1 MKEGAGAQRTRR
13 VGPLLFFAEAVC
25 VPKRDATAGQAPF
38 EAGKEK
44 QHDMKSI
51 KLTWKSCLMIGVTVF
66 LLYLAIFYW
75 PTVSA
80 LLGGLLTAGAPL
92 LAGFF
97 IAYIINL
104 LMSFYERLYFPKKTV
119 GFWAK
124 SRRPVCLIG
133 AILTAALII
142 AVVVGLVLP
151 ELIDCIQ
158 LILAL
163 LPDMFT
169 TGVKQ
174 IDEWG
179 ILPENVMDLLM
190 NIDWKTRIN
199 QIIDLFSSGI
209 GGVMNTLLKTLTAV
223 FSGAVTVLLSVIFAC
238 YLLIGKDRLLSQTR
252 RVARR
257 YLKES
262 WYQKLGYVIDI
273 LNKCFHRFI
282 VGQCTEAV
290 ILGLLCTAGMLIFRF
305 PYATM
310 IGALVAFTALIP
322 VAGAY
327 IGAGVGA
334 FMILTVSPV
343 KALLF
348 LVFILVLQQL
358 EGNLIY
364 PRVVGSSMGLPGIW
378 VLAAVTVGGGI
389 SGVLG
394 MLLGVPITAALYC
407 IVRDDMN
414 GRGLRAV
421 GVPSPCEK
429 DVPPCGEEEN
439 EPMHEKQEIG

>member
-1 MKEGAGAQRTRR
+1 MKT
-13 VGPLLFFAEAVC
+13 
-25 VPKRDATAGQAPF
+25 
-38 EAGKEK
+38 
-44 QHDMKSI
+44 I
-51 KLTWKSCLMIGVTVF
+51 KLTWKTCLMIGVTVF
-66 LLYLAIFYW
+66 LIYLAIFYW
-75 PTVSA
+75 PTVSTLFGA
-80 LLGGLLTAGAPL
+80 LLSAVSPL

-104 LMSFYERLYFPKKTV
+104 LMDFYERHYFPKKTT
-119 GFWAK
+119 GFFKK
-124 SRRPVCLIG
+124 SRRAVCLIG
-133 AILTAALII
+133 AILTAVLIVT
-142 AVVVGLVLP
+142 VVVGLVLP
-151 ELIDCIQ
+151 EFIDCIQ

-163 LPDMFT
+163 LPDVFT
-169 TGVKQ
+169 DAVAQ

-190 NIDWKTRIN
+190 GIDWRERIN
-199 QIIDLFSSGI
+199 QIFDLFSSGI
-209 GGVMNTLLKTLTAV
+209 GGVVNTLLKTVSTV
-223 FSGAVTVLLSVIFAC
+223 FSGVVTALLAVIFAC
-238 YLLIGKDRLLSQTR
+238 YLLIGKDRLLGQTR

-257 YLKES
+257 YLKDL
-262 WYQKLGYVIDI
+262 WFKRLGYILDI

-322 VAGAY
+322 IAGAY

-389 SGVLG
+389 MGVVG
-394 MLLGVPITAALYC
+394 MLVGVPVTAAFYR

-414 GRGLRAV
+414 GKGLRVIGGETAKSE
-421 GVPSPCEK
+421 PSPSEK
-429 DVPPCGEEEN
+429 ASEEKPDET
-439 EPMHEKQEIG
+439 

>member
-1 MKEGAGAQRTRR
+1 MKT
-13 VGPLLFFAEAVC
+13 
-25 VPKRDATAGQAPF
+25 
-38 EAGKEK
+38 
-44 QHDMKSI
+44 I
-51 KLTWKSCLMIGVTVF
+51 KLTWKTCLMIGVTVF
-66 LLYLAIFYW
+66 LIYLAIFYW
-75 PTVSA
+75 PTVSTLFGA
-80 LLGGLLTAGAPL
+80 LLSAVSPL

-104 LMSFYERLYFPKKTV
+104 LMDFYERHYFPKKTT
-119 GFWAK
+119 GFFKK
-124 SRRPVCLIG
+124 SRRAVCLIG
-133 AILTAALII
+133 AILTAVLIVT
-142 AVVVGLVLP
+142 VVVGLVLP
-151 ELIDCIQ
+151 EFIDCIQ

-163 LPDMFT
+163 LPDVFT
-169 TGVKQ
+169 DAVAQ

-190 NIDWKTRIN
+190 GIDWRERIN
-199 QIIDLFSSGI
+199 QIFDLFSSGI
-209 GGVMNTLLKTLTAV
+209 GGVVNTLLKTVSTV
-223 FSGAVTVLLSVIFAC
+223 FSGVVTALLAVIFAC
-238 YLLIGKDRLLSQTR
+238 YLLIGKDRLLGQTR

-257 YLKES
+257 YLKDL
-262 WYQKLGYVIDI
+262 WFKRLGYILDI

-310 IGALVAFTALIP
+310 IGALVAFTSLIP
-322 VAGAY
+322 IAGAY

-389 SGVLG
+389 MGVVG
-394 MLLGVPITAALYC
+394 MLVGVPVTAAFYR

-414 GRGLRAV
+414 GKGLRVIGGETAKSE
-421 GVPSPCEK
+421 PSPSEK
-429 DVPPCGEEEN
+429 ASEEKPDET
-439 EPMHEKQEIG
+439 